1 MSQAPD
7 FSGTYTALVTP
18 FRSGKLDLGSF
29 GQLLATQEELEGVVI
44 GGTTGESPTLDEG
57 EWETL
62 IREAQRQRKNP
73 KLRIIAGTGSNV
85 TTQAIR
91 RTELAERLGV
101 EAILV
106 VTPYYNKPSQE
117 GLFRH
122 FSAIAAVT
130 RRPILLYSVPSR
142 CGIEIAVETVARLR
156 EAHPHIVGIK
166 EASEQCS
173 RVDGLRAALG
183 EDFSILSGNDALTLP
198 FMALGAN
205 GVISVASNLC
215 PHPIRS
221 LVRSLLRGD
230 IARARLL
237 HQALSPLFHHLFIE
251 SNPAPI
257 KQLLARQRLIASG
270 ELRLPLVAL
279 APAHAQAL
287 ENTFADF
294 LGASEKLP
302 ELRPNGFDPRP

>member
-1 MSQAPD
+1 MSRPPD

-29 GQLLATQEELEGVVI
+29 GHLLATQEELEGVVI
-44 GGTTGESPTLDEG
+44 GGTTGESPTLDEN

-62 IREAQRQRKNP
+62 IQEAQRQRKSP

-85 TTQAIR
+85 TAQAVR

-106 VTPYYNKPSQE
+106 VAPYYNKPSQE

-142 CGIEIAVETVARLR
+142 CGIEIAIETIARLH

-166 EASEQCS
+166 EASEQCW
-173 RVDGLRAALG
+173 RIDGLRAALG
-183 EDFSILSGNDALTLP
+183 KDFSILSGNDALTLP
-198 FMALGAN
+198 FMALGAH

-215 PHPIRS
+215 PHPMRS
-221 LVRSLLRGD
+221 LVRSLLRND
-230 IARARLL
+230 LARARLL
-237 HQALSPLFHHLFIE
+237 HQALSPLFQHLFIE
-251 SNPAPI
+251 SNPAPL

-279 APAHAQAL
+279 TPAHARAL

-294 LGASEKLP
+294 LETSEKLS
-302 ELRPNGFDPRP
+302 NPRT